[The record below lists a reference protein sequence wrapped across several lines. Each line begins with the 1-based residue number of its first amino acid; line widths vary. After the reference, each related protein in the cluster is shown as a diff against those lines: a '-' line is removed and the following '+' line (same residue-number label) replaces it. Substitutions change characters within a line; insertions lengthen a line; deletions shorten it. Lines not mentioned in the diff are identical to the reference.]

1 LDPVLNEAKAGQ
13 RHVYFVDAAHF
24 VYGPFLAM
32 VWCFCRTFIKT
43 PAGRQR
49 LNVLGALNAVTRQF
63 VSVVNTTYVTA
74 QTVCELL
81 DKLRALHSGDLP
93 GPGAGAIT
101 LVLDNAR
108 YQRCKLVMAHA
119 ATLGIDLLFLPS
131 YSPNLNLIERLWK
144 FIKKD
149 CLNGRYYPTHQQF
162 QQAVLDS
169 LAAINTRHGEPL
181 KTTLTLKFQM
191 FDNAQLLAA

>member
-1 LDPVLNEAKAGQ
+1 VLNQAKAGQ
-13 RHVYFVDAAHF
+13 RQVYFVDAAHF

-63 VSVVNTTYVTA
+63 VSVINQTYVTA
-74 QTVCELL
+74 QTTCALL
-81 DKLRALHSGDLP
+81 DKLRALHPGDRL
-93 GPGAGAIT
+93 T

-108 YQRCKLVMAHA
+108 YQHCKRVQAHA
-119 ATLGIDLLFLPS
+119 ATLGIDLLFLPG

-149 CLNGRYYPTHQQF
+149 CLNGRYYPTHPQF
-162 QQAVLDS
+162 QAAILASLD
-169 LAAINTRHGEPL
+169 AINTRHQDAL
-181 KTTLTLKFQM
+181 ATTLTLNFQM
-191 FDNAQLLAA
+191 FDDVQLLAA

>member
-1 LDPVLNEAKAGQ
+1 VLNEARAGQ

-24 VYGPFLAM
+24 VYGAFLTM
-32 VWCFCRTFIKT
+32 VWCFRRTFLKT

-49 LNVLGALNAVTRQF
+49 LNVLGALDAVTRQL
-63 VSVVNTTYVTA
+63 VSVINDTYVNA
-74 QTVCELL
+74 QTVCDLL
-81 DKLRALHSGDLP
+81 DKLRTLHPGLP
-93 GPGAGAIT
+93 LT

-108 YQRCKLVMAHA
+108 YQHCRRVVAHA
-119 ATLGIDLLFLPS
+119 ATLGIDLLFLPG

-169 LAAINTRHGEPL
+169 LAAVNTRHQETL
-181 KTTLTLKFQM
+181 KTTLTLNFQM
-191 FDNAQLLAA
+191 FDNVQLLAA

>member
-1 LDPVLNEAKAGQ
+1 VLNEARAGQ
-13 RHVYFVDAAHF
+13 RQVYFVDAAHF
-24 VYGPFLAM
+24 VYGPFLAI

-49 LNVLGALNAVTRQF
+49 LNVLGAINAVTRQF
-63 VSVVNTTYVTA
+63 VRVINQTYVTA
-74 QTVCELL
+74 QTTCELL
-81 DKLRALHSGDLP
+81 DKLRAMHGGDP
-93 GPGAGAIT
+93 IT

-108 YQRCKLVMAHA
+108 YQHCKLVVAHA
-119 ATLGIDLLFLPS
+119 ALRGIDLLFLPG

-162 QQAVLDS
+162 QAAILDS
-169 LAAINTRHGEPL
+169 LDAINTRHQEAL
-181 KTTLTLKFQM
+181 QTILTLNFQM
-191 FDNAQLLAA
+191 FDDVQLLTA